1 MLNLE
6 AFLEAFRDL
15 CRRASIEK
23 NAAELKNIKDTLRIM
38 LRAEGMEMYGI
49 EKSPGLKPN

>member
-6 AFLEAFRDL
+6 AFLDL
-15 CRRASIEK
+15 CRRGSIER
-23 NAAELKNIKDTLRIM
+23 NPAELKNIKDTLRII

-49 EKSPGLKPN
+49 EKHPGLKPN